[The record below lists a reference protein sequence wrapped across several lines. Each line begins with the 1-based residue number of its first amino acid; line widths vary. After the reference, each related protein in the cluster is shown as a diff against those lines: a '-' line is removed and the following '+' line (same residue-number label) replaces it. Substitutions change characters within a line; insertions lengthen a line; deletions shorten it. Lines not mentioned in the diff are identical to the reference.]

1 MALEREIKLRFTS
14 ADEAR
19 AHVLALGATPLKGR
33 RLQEDC
39 LLDDERETLRQR
51 RWILRVRNEG
61 GKGLLTFKGPPQ
73 PGPMKLREEHETVV
87 ADGDTLLTILAQL
100 GLRVWFRYE
109 KYREEFAAEDV
120 IIAIDETPV
129 GTFVEVE
136 GSEEHIHAVAHKL
149 GCTPADYITDSYRAL
164 FLKLRETSGL
174 VGNDMVFGA
183 PAGE

>member
-1 MALEREIKLRFTS
+1 MPLEREIKLRFPS
-14 ADEAR
+14 PDEAR
-19 AHVLALGATPLKGR
+19 ARVLSLGATPLKGR

-39 LLDDERETLRQR
+39 LLDDEHETLKER
-51 RWILRVRNEG
+51 RTILRLRNEG

-87 ADGDTLLTILAQL
+87 ADGDTLLTILGEL

-109 KYREEFAAEDV
+109 KYREEFSAEDV
-120 IIAIDETPV
+120 VIAIDETPV
-129 GTFVEVE
+129 GTFVEIE
-136 GSEEHIHAVAHKL
+136 GSEDHIHAVARKL
-149 GCTPADYITDSYRAL
+149 GRTPADYITDSYRAL
-164 FLKLRETSGL
+164 FLQLRDANGL